1 MNKLK
6 PSSFKTFTLELS
18 VTEKCN
24 LGCPY
29 CYVANKNKFMTKETF
44 DENLPKVLEFMER
57 SGTNKLNLSFF
68 GGEPLLNWELIKH
81 VTKIMREEYNDLLSG
96 LVIITNMT
104 MIDQEKVDFIKE
116 WGLGVS
122 WSFDGITSNET
133 RPLLPMLEN
142 KDASGVLYDG
152 ILDLYKDKMHLIRQ
166 ITNGCKV
173 MIWPGNVEQMVEN
186 YEFLL
191 QMDINSPDFSIVRD
205 DVWTK
210 EDIIS
215 FRENCIKLA
224 DRYIEEVQKGTY
236 TSIGFFKLHIL
247 DAIFGYTYG
256 KRPFS
261 CFAGTHGAVLTSEGD
276 FYPCA
281 RFAPKK
287 IMKMNT
293 DFNFSYWQDE
303 LNPQNFDKC
312 GSCDL
317 YQVCNT
323 GCSYSQIQNGNK
335 PLDSVCELFHI
346 IEEQSHRIVHELR
359 DNDLFK
365 DILTN
370 SLKNVG

>member
-1 MNKLK
+1 MKK
-6 PSSFKTFTLELS
+6 QTGFRTFTLELS

-29 CYVANKNKFMTKETF
+29 CYVANRNNFMTPEVF
-44 DENLPKVLEFMER
+44 DKNFPKVLEFMEK
-57 SGTNKLNLSFF
+57 SGTDRLNLSFF
-68 GGEPLLNWELIKH
+68 GGEPMLNWELIEH
-81 VTKIMREEYNDLLSG
+81 VTKRMRTEYNDMLQG

-133 RPLLPMLEN
+133 RPLLPVFEN
-142 KDASGVLYDG
+142 KDKSGVLYEG
-152 ILDLYKDKMHLIRQ
+152 ILDLYEEKMPLIRKV
-166 ITNGCKV
+166 TNGCKC
-173 MIWPGNVEQMVEN
+173 MIWPGNTEQMVEN
-186 YEFLL
+186 YEFFLS
-191 QMDINSPDFSIVRD
+191 QNIMTPDFSIVRD

-210 EDIIS
+210 DDIIK
-215 FRENCIKLA
+215 FRENTIKLA
-224 DRYIEEVQKGTY
+224 DRYIEEVNKGIFTH
-236 TSIGFFKLHIL
+236 IGFFRLHIL

-261 CFAGTHGAVLTSEGD
+261 CFAGTHGAVLTSSGE

-287 IMKMNT
+287 IMKMDENFE
-293 DFNFSYWQDE
+293 FNYWQDK

-312 GSCDL
+312 ASCDL

-323 GCSYSQIQNGNK
+323 GCTYSQIQNNNK
-335 PLDSVCELFHI
+335 PLDSICELFHI

-359 DNDLFK
+359 DNKTFK
-365 DILTN
+365 NILIQM
-370 SLKNVG
+370 LGNVG